1 MGLEGAEKGMD
12 VRRHSA
18 YMTPL
23 NPPQILLE
31 QCFSGRVDFAPR
43 AHWGRS
49 EDTCVCHNLGRGVC
63 YCIFQVEARVLLT
76 SYNARHSPPPPRQM
90 STVPGLGSAAL
101 GGHGYLLSQCN
112 SRESSGAETTATHG
126 VLGKFLQLS
135 VPHFPTSINWS

>member
-63 YCIFQVEARVLLT
+63 YCISQVEARVLLT
-76 SYNARHSPPPPRQM
+76 SYNARHSPPPPRKCQQCQ
-90 STVPGLGSAAL
+90 GWEAL
-101 GGHGYLLSQCN
+101 RWEDTGTCY
-112 SRESSGAETTATHG
+112 
-126 VLGKFLQLS
+126 LS
-135 VPHFPTSINWS
+135 VTAEKARAQRLQPLTGSWANSSSSLCLIFPHL